1 LADDGQRIDRWLWH
15 ARVVRTRPVAAEL
28 AESGRVRVNGQRINA
43 PARTVRTGD
52 VLTIALRDS
61 VKILRVTGFAER
73 RGSASDA
80 SPLYEDLSEPVPPR
94 RLRLRPPTPAAIPAP
109 AGLPNATAARS
120 TACDNVARIA
130 SSGWFPAT
138 QRPR

>member
-1 LADDGQRIDRWLWH
+1 LAEEGQRIDRWLWH

-80 SPLYEDLSEPVPPR
+80 SLLYEDLSEPVPPR
-94 RLRLRPPTPAAIPAP
+94 AVVSQPADPSRAPGSGRPTKRDRRA
-109 AGLPNATAARS
+109 LDRM
-120 TACDNVARIA
+120 R
-130 SSGWFPAT
+130 
-138 QRPR
+138 QRGSDSE

>member
-1 LADDGQRIDRWLWH
+1 MAGDGQRIDRWLWH

-52 VLTIALRDS
+52 VLTVALRES
-61 VKILRVTGFAER
+61 VKVLRITGFAER

-80 SPLYEDLSEPVPPR
+80 SLLYEDLSEPVPPR
-94 RLRLRPPTPAAIPAP
+94 PAAAQ
-109 AGLPNATAARS
+109 AADPGR
-120 TACDNVARIA
+120 DPG
-130 SSGWFPAT
+130 SGRPT
-138 QRPR
+138 KRDRRELNRMRQRGPDSE

>member
-15 ARVVRTRPVAAEL
+15 ARVVRTRPVAAAL

-80 SPLYEDLSEPVPPR
+80 SPLYEDLSEPLPPRSVPP
-94 RLRLRPPTPAAIPAP
+94 P
-109 AGLPNATAARS
+109 PNAPSRDPGTGRPTKRDRRALDRM
-120 TACDNVARIA
+120 R
-130 SSGWFPAT
+130 
-138 QRPR
+138 QRGPDSE

>member
-15 ARVVRTRPVAAEL
+15 ARVVRTRPVAAAL

-80 SPLYEDLSEPVPPR
+80 SPLYEDLSEPLPPR
-94 RLRLRPPTPAAIPAP
+94 SAPPP
-109 AGLPNATAARS
+109 PNAPSRDPGTGRPTKRDRRALDRM
-120 TACDNVARIA
+120 R
-130 SSGWFPAT
+130 
-138 QRPR
+138 QRGPDSE